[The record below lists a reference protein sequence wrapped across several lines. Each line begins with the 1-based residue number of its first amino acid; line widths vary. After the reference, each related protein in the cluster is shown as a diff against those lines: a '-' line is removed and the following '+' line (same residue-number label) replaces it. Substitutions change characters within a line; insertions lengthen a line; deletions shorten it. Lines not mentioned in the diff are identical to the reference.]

1 MQHSGTGK
9 GFVKLSLL
17 NINNLKK
24 EIKMTEKWI
33 YLTSDNVREVLAKDE
48 IEKLQTISL
57 DEDLDDII

>member
-1 MQHSGTGK
+1 M
-9 GFVKLSLL
+9 

-57 DEDLDDII
+57 DEDLDNII